1 MGYVTRS
8 QFHQCLSYLGLD
20 SNEEEMRVME
30 TKFFDSKGFNYLG
43 FNYLRFLEELQ
54 PSEEL
59 EDKYQLRMTQLTAKK
74 EQVGV
79 EYMVTKNWKPADW
92 LKILVLNGAFG
103 LVLRTK
109 TLLTTTCKNNR

>member
-8 QFHQCLSYLGLD
+8 QFRQCLSYLGLD
-20 SNEEEMRVME
+20 SSEEEMRVME
-30 TKFFDSKGFNYLG
+30 TKFFDSKGFNYLH
-43 FNYLRFLEELQ
+43 FLEELQ

-79 EYMVTKNWKPADW
+79 EYMVTKNWKPAD
-92 LKILVLNGAFG
+92 
-103 LVLRTK
+103 
-109 TLLTTTCKNNR
+109 

>member
-8 QFHQCLSYLGLD
+8 QFCQCLSYLGLD
-20 SNEEEMRVME
+20 SSEEEMRVME
-30 TKFFDSKGFNYLG
+30 TKFSDSKG

-74 EQVGV
+74 EQVGK
-79 EYMVTKNWKPADW
+79 MLWG
-92 LKILVLNGAFG
+92 KIYSSYIGYRF
-103 LVLRTK
+103 
-109 TLLTTTCKNNR
+109 